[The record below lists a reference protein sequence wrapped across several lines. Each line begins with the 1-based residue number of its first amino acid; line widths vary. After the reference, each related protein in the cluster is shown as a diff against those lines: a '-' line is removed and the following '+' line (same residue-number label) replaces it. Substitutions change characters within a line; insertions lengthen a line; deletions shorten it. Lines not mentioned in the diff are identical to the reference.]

1 VEPLLLLGHGRSLL
15 LKVLQ
20 EIAQGL
26 DGVSGIDGSAA
37 GADVQEDEATWV
49 KKFHDHLFG
58 LADMPLRL

>member
-37 GADVQEDEATWV
+37 WADVQV
-49 KKFHDHLFG
+49 
-58 LADMPLRL
+58 R